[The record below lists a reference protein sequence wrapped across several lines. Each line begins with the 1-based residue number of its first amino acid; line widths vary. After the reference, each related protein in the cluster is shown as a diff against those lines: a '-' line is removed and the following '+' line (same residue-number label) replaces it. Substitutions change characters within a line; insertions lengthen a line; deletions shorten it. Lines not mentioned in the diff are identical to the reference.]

1 MRNDGRN
8 ALYGAFFRRFH
19 DWLHMLASR
28 RTTASLACFAVLA
41 ASLVPAAAAAAGEPA
56 LDGEGRSAA
65 VYDMTDALLEHV
77 YVESAMDSDN
87 DGMQDLI
94 RADIVRPR
102 TPSAVKV
109 PAIITATGYNG
120 TPGGKPYLDNANRD
134 VSDLAFMPGWED
146 NYFVPRGYA
155 YISVD
160 VAGTNWSEGCVDNVG
175 PNDIESV
182 AAVIRWLHG
191 ESDATAYRNLDR
203 AQTVGAAWSS
213 GKSAVTGISY
223 DGGIANAVAT
233 SDAVPGLQTV
243 VPIAGGSS
251 AYNTRPHGVFVGGGT
266 ADFSEWLTEPEPAW
280 VDDPSNP
287 PRLREHQAEK
297 RRECQPQFDRMR
309 AESDP
314 AERSYNA
321 FWNARN
327 YTNKVD
333 TIAANGVSVFIATGQ
348 GDMIVRTNEFGEH
361 WAALQEAGVE
371 SKLWLHR
378 RAHVDPFD
386 VDRDGWSDTLH
397 RWYDHELLGI
407 QNGITS
413 EPAVRVETQPDVWE
427 VAPTWPVPGSTPA
440 TLGLAGTSGV
450 GSLRVGPSAAGTA
463 SFSGAQLNDAAP
475 FALTDGAA
483 EPQSGPDRLVY
494 ASAPLTAAARISGT
508 PSVTVRVSPEA
519 ADTNISV
526 ALVDYGP
533 AEVVDWSQWNGIRA
547 LDSARD
553 WGGATPAEGTTYPD
567 MAALTATTG
576 SYVITRGTASIAHHE
591 SIERYT
597 PVPRGEFVDL
607 TWTLFP
613 ADHTVPAG
621 HRLGL
626 IVYNNSIQLDPGT
639 VGSYIG
645 TAGSTID
652 LANTSLTVPVVGG
665 DTAFTGAIVPRTPT
679 IVGTAQVGSRLTAA
693 VGAWGPGE
701 VALSYQWAAGG
712 AVVSGAT
719 GRTWSL
725 PAFALGKTITVTVT
739 GRKTGYTS
747 STRTS
752 SPTARVV
759 AATLATST
767 PVINGTA
774 KVGSMLSATPGTWGP
789 GTVALTYR
797 WESGGVAIAGA
808 TGATYRPTSSDVG
821 KAITVTVTGKK
832 AGYATQSRQSV
843 ATRSVTR

>member
-1 MRNDGRN
+1 M
-8 ALYGAFFRRFH
+8 LSLRRIAMS
-19 DWLHMLASR
+19 LVGVAVS
-28 RTTASLACFAVLA
+28 TAT
-41 ASLVPAAAAAAGEPA
+41 LVPASAASAAGPA
-56 LDGEGRSAA
+56 LDAEGRSAA
-65 VYDMTDALLEHV
+65 IYEMTDALIEHV
-77 YVESAMDSDN
+77 YVESAMDSDG
-87 DGMQDLI
+87 DGRQDLI

-102 TPSAVKV
+102 TPAAVKV

-120 TPGGKPYLDNANRD
+120 TPGGKPYTDNANRD

-191 ESDATAYRNLDR
+191 EPDSTAYRNLDR
-203 AQTVGAAWSS
+203 AQTISAAWSS

-233 SDAVPGLQTV
+233 SDSVPGLQTV

-287 PRLREHQAEK
+287 LRLREHQAAK
-297 RRECQPQFDRMR
+297 RLVCQPQFDRMR

-314 AERSYNA
+314 SERSYNA
-321 FWNARN
+321 FWDARN
-327 YTNKVD
+327 HTRKVD

-361 WAALQEAGVE
+361 WAALQQAGVE

-407 QNGITS
+407 RNGITD

-427 VAPTWPVPGSTPA
+427 EAPSWPVPGSAPV

-450 GSLRVGPSAAGTA
+450 GALRVGPSATGMA
-463 SFSGAQLNDAAP
+463 SFLGAQLNDAAP
-475 FALTDGAA
+475 FALTNGAA
-483 EPQSGPDRLVY
+483 EPRSGRDRLVY
-494 ASAPLTAAARISGT
+494 ASAPLTVAARISGT

-533 AEVVDWSQWNGIRA
+533 AEVVDWSRGNGIRA
-547 LDSARD
+547 LDSARE
-553 WGGATPAEGTTYPD
+553 WGGVTPAEGTTYAD
-567 MAALTATTG
+567 TAALTSTTG

-591 SIERYT
+591 SLERYT
-597 PVPRGEFVDL
+597 PVPRGEYVDL

-639 VGSYIG
+639 VGDYVG

-652 LANTSLTVPVVGG
+652 LARTSLTVPLVGG
-665 DTAFTGAIVPRTPT
+665 DTAFAGVLTPQTPT
-679 IVGTAQVGSRLTAA
+679 VAGTAQVGSRLVAS
-693 VGAWGPGE
+693 VGAWGPGA
-701 VALSYQWAAGG
+701 VALSYQWAADG

-725 PAFALGKTITVTVT
+725 PPTALGKAITVTVT
-739 GRKTGYTS
+739 GKKTGYTS

-752 SPTARVV
+752 TPTARVAPGTLTT
-759 AATLATST
+759 AAPAIS
-767 PVINGTA
+767 GTA
-774 KVGSMLSATPGTWGP
+774 RVGSTLTATPGTWGP
-789 GTVALTYR
+789 GTVALSYQ
-797 WESGGVAIAGA
+797 WKAGGTAIAGA
-808 TGATYRPTSSDVG
+808 TGKTYRPTSRDVG
-821 KAITVTVTGKK
+821 KTITVTVTGSK
-832 AGYATQSRQSV
+832 AGYTTHSRQST
-843 ATRSVTR
+843 ATKSVTR